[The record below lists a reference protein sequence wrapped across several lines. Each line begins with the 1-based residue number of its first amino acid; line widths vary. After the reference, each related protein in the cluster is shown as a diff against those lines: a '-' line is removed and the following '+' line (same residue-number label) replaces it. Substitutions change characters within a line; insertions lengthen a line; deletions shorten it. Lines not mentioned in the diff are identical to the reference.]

1 MKIALLA
8 VLFLALGLAIG
19 LWCESLE
26 QRRLGGMA
34 QKIRE
39 RRS

>member
-8 VLFLALGLAIG
+8 GLFLALGLAIG
-19 LWCESLE
+19 LWVESSE

-34 QKIRE
+34 QKMRE
-39 RRS
+39 RR

>member
-1 MKIALLA
+1 MKAALLA
-8 VLFLALGLAIG
+8 ALFLGLGLAIG
-19 LWCESLE
+19 LWAESSE

-39 RRS
+39 RR